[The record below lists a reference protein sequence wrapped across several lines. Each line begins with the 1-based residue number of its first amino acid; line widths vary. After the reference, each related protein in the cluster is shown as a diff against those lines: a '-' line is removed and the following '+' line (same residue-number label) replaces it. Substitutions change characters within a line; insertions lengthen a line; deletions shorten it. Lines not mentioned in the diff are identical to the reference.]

1 MENFKTL
8 RIYNSLT
15 KKIEDFIP
23 LNPPKV
29 TMYVCGI
36 TAYDS
41 SHLGHARSAVIF
53 DVFYR
58 LLKYLGYEVIYVRN
72 ITDIDDKIINRSNK
86 EGIPWKEL
94 TQKYIEEYEEVTQAL
109 GLLKPTYEPKASEHI
124 PEIISLIEKLIE
136 KGLAYQSNG
145 DVYFEVAKFPSYGKL
160 SGRKIE
166 ELIAGVRIEVSEK
179 KKNPLDFALW
189 KSAKPGEPFWESPW
203 GKGRPGWHIECSAM
217 ALKYL
222 GETIDIHGGGLDLIF
237 PHHENEI
244 AQSEGANEKPFVKY
258 FIHHGLI
265 TVEGEK
271 MSKSL
276 GNYITMEYLLKTFHP
291 EVIKAFLLSNHYRS
305 PLDYKEEIVKNMEK
319 AIYRF
324 YETLYWLKKVQPLK
338 EGLLSERARKLEK
351 GLKDFENNFISALLD
366 DFNTALA
373 LGHLFSFEN
382 EIYNFITKTPNL
394 TTEEVLL
401 LEKIE
406 KKIKDLSGKILG
418 IGEREPD
425 EFWNIERRRK
435 LNAIKK
441 DLEEI
446 EALVKKRESARKEK
460 NFILADKIRDELKNF
475 GIILK
480 DTRTETFWY
489 VE

>member
-1 MENFKTL
+1 
-8 RIYNSLT
+8 
-15 KKIEDFIP
+15 
-23 LNPPKV
+23 
-29 TMYVCGI
+29 
-36 TAYDS
+36 
-41 SHLGHARSAVIF
+41 
-53 DVFYR
+53 

-124 PEIISLIEKLIE
+124 PEIIRLIEKLIE

-351 GLKDFENNFISALLD
+351 KLKDFENNFISALLD

-394 TTEEVLL
+394 NTEEALL

>member
-94 TQKYIEEYEEVTQAL
+94 TQKYIEEYEKVTQAL

-124 PEIISLIEKLIE
+124 PEIIRLIEKLIE

-394 TTEEVLL
+394 NTEEALL

>member
-1 MENFKTL
+1 MKQKKNLK
-8 RIYNSLT
+8 IYNSLT
-15 KKIEDFIP
+15 KKIEEFVP

-41 SHLGHARSAVIF
+41 SHLGHARSAVVF

-58 LLKYLGYEVIYVRN
+58 LLKYLGYEVVYVRN

-86 EGIPWKEL
+86 EGIFWRDL
-94 TQKYIEEYEEVTQAL
+94 TERYIKEYEEVTKAL
-109 GLLKPTYEPKASEHI
+109 GLLKPTYEPRASEHI
-124 PEIISLIEKLIE
+124 SEIIALIEKLVE
-136 KGLAYQSNG
+136 NGLAYQSNG

-166 ELIAGVRIEVSEK
+166 ELIAGVRIEVSK
-179 KKNPLDFALW
+179 KKRNPLDFALW
-189 KSAKPGEPFWESPW
+189 KSAKPSEPFWESPW

-244 AQSEGANEKPFVKY
+244 AQSEGATGKPFVKY

-265 TVEGEK
+265 TVNGEK

-276 GNYITMEYLLKTFHP
+276 GNFVTMEYLLNRFHP
-291 EVIKAFLLSNHYRS
+291 EVIKAFLLSTHYRS
-305 PLDYKEEIVKNMEK
+305 PLDYSEQNIKNMEK

-324 YETLYWLKKVQPLK
+324 YETLYWLRKAQPLK
-338 EGLLSERARKLEK
+338 EGLLSEKARKLERS
-351 GLKDFENNFISALLD
+351 LNEFEENFISALLD

-373 LGHLFSFEN
+373 MGHLFSFEN
-382 EIYNFITKTPNL
+382 EVYNFITRNPNL
-394 TTEEVLL
+394 TTEESLL
-401 LEKIE
+401 LEKID
-406 KKIKDLSGKILG
+406 KKIKELSGKILG
-418 IGEREPD
+418 IGEAEPE
-425 EFWNIERRRK
+425 EFWKVERTKK
-435 LNAIKK
+435 LQSIGKN
-441 DLEEI
+441 LQEI
-446 EALVKKRESARKEK
+446 ENLVKQREKARKEK
-460 NFILADKIRDELKNF
+460 NFALADKIRDELKSF

-489 VE
+489 ME

>member
-124 PEIISLIEKLIE
+124 PEIIRLIEKLIE

-179 KKNPLDFALW
+179 KKNPLDFVLW

-351 GLKDFENNFISALLD
+351 KLKDFENNFISALLD

-394 TTEEVLL
+394 NTEEALL

>member
-58 LLKYLGYEVIYVRN
+58 FLKYLGYEVIYVRN

-94 TQKYIEEYEEVTQAL
+94 TQKYIEEYEKVTQAL
-109 GLLKPTYEPKASEHI
+109 GLLKPTYEPRASEHI

-145 DVYFEVAKFPSYGKL
+145 DVYFEVTKFPSYGKL
-160 SGRKIE
+160 SGRKID

-244 AQSEGANEKPFVKY
+244 AQSEGATEKQFARY

-265 TVEGEK
+265 TVKGEK

-276 GNYITMEYLLKTFHP
+276 GNYVTMEYLLKTFHP
-291 EVIKAFLLSNHYRS
+291 EVIKAFLLSTHYRS
-305 PLDYKEEIVKNMEK
+305 PLDYREENIKNMEK

-324 YETLYWLKKVQPLK
+324 YETLYWLKKAQPLK
-338 EGLLSERARKLEK
+338 EGLLSEKARKLEK

-394 TTEEVLL
+394 TTEEVFL

-406 KKIKDLSGKILG
+406 KKIRDLSGKILG

-425 EFWNIERRRK
+425 EFWNTERKRK
-435 LNAIKK
+435 LKIIKK
-441 DLEEI
+441 DLKEI
-446 EALVKKRESARKEK
+446 EDLVKKRESARKEK
-460 NFILADKIRDELKNF
+460 NFILADKIRDELKNL

>member
-1 MENFKTL
+1 MKQKKNL

-15 KKIEDFIP
+15 KKIEEFVP
-23 LNPPKV
+23 SNPPKV

-41 SHLGHARSAVIF
+41 SHLGHARSAVVF

-58 LLKYLGYEVIYVRN
+58 LLKYLGYEVVYVRN

-86 EGIPWKEL
+86 EGIFWRDL
-94 TQKYIEEYEEVTQAL
+94 TERYIKEYEEVTKAL
-109 GLLKPTYEPKASEHI
+109 GLLKPTYEPRASEHI
-124 PEIISLIEKLIE
+124 SEIIALIEKLVE
-136 KGLAYQSNG
+136 NGLAYQSNG
-145 DVYFEVAKFPSYGKL
+145 DVYFKVAKFPSYGKL

-166 ELIAGVRIEVSEK
+166 ELIAGVRIEVSK
-179 KKNPLDFALW
+179 KKRNPLDFALW
-189 KSAKPGEPFWESPW
+189 KSAKPSEPFWESPW

-244 AQSEGANEKPFVKY
+244 AQSEGATGKPFVKY

-265 TVEGEK
+265 TVNGEK

-276 GNYITMEYLLKTFHP
+276 GNFVTMEYLLNRFHP
-291 EVIKAFLLSNHYRS
+291 EVIKAFLLSTHYRS
-305 PLDYKEEIVKNMEK
+305 PLDYSEQNIKNMEK

-324 YETLYWLKKVQPLK
+324 YETLYWLRKAQPLK
-338 EGLLSERARKLEK
+338 EGLLSEKARKLERS
-351 GLKDFENNFISALLD
+351 LNEFEENFISALLD

-373 LGHLFSFEN
+373 MGHLFSFEN
-382 EIYNFITKTPNL
+382 EVYNFITRNPNL
-394 TTEEVLL
+394 TTEESLL
-401 LEKIE
+401 LEKID
-406 KKIKDLSGKILG
+406 KKIKELSGKILG
-418 IGEREPD
+418 IGEAEPE
-425 EFWNIERRRK
+425 EFWKVERTKK
-435 LNAIKK
+435 LQSIGKN
-441 DLEEI
+441 LQEI
-446 EALVKKRESARKEK
+446 ENLVKQREKARKEK
-460 NFILADKIRDELKNF
+460 NFALADKIRDELKSF

-489 VE
+489 ME